1 MSHVAAIQPPHS
13 RAFAALQR
21 YAPGVLV
28 SLVIAIAATFLSD
41 HYGGPVMLFA
51 LLLGM
56 AFYFLSQEGRC
67 VAGIELASKRILRIA
82 VGLLGAQIT
91 IGQILQLGA
100 TPVIMVVA
108 AVILTLGF
116 GVVAARAFGLSRPFG
131 LLTSGA
137 VAICGASAALAISSV
152 LPKGE
157 NHERDT
163 VFTVIGV
170 TTLSTLAMIVY
181 PVVIS
186 LFHLDHAAIGIF
198 LGGTIHDVAQVV
210 GAGFSVSEETGTVA
224 TFIKL
229 LRVAML
235 VPVVMSLSFLFRAHS
250 DNAAGRHLPGFLIVF
265 RSRGH
270 QQHRHHPAGRSR
282 CAEEHLALVPGH
294 RDRRARHEDVA
305 EGDGGGRLAVDRA
318 DRGGNAV
325 PRRSRAGS
333 RGVEVLT
340 RKRASPRRAFRN
352 RGGMPWQMVPEAIP
366 RSCR

>member
-1 MSHVAAIQPPHS
+1 MSDVAAIQPPHS
-13 RAFAALQR
+13 RAWFALQK
-21 YAPGVLV
+21 YSPGVLV
-28 SLVIAIAATFLSD
+28 SVIIAIAATFLSD

-67 VAGIELASKRILRIA
+67 IAGIELASKRILRIA

-91 IGQILQLGA
+91 IGEIMQLGV
-100 TPVIMVVA
+100 TPVVMVVA
-108 AVILTLGF
+108 AVTLTLGF
-116 GVVAARAFGLSRPFG
+116 GVVGARAFGLSRPFG

-170 TTLSTLAMIVY
+170 TTLSTIAMIVY
-181 PVVIS
+181 PMIIA

-210 GAGFSVSEETGTVA
+210 GAGFSVSDETGNVA
-224 TFIKL
+224 TFTKL

-235 VPVVMSLSFLFRAHS
+235 VPVVMSLSFLFRAHDVS
-250 DNAAGRHLPGFLIVF
+250 AAGRRLPGFLVVF
-265 RSRGH
+265 VLLVLINSTGIIPPAILDALKSVSRWCLVT
-270 QQHRHHPAGRSR
+270 AI
-282 CAEEHLALVPGH
+282 AALGMKTSLKAMAAVGW
-294 RDRRARHEDVA
+294 RAITLIVA
-305 EGDGGGRLAVDRA
+305 ETVFLAVLVL
-318 DRGGNAV
+318 AV
-325 PRRSRAGS
+325 VVWR
-333 RGVEVLT
+333 
-340 RKRASPRRAFRN
+340 F
-352 RGGMPWQMVPEAIP
+352 
-366 RSCR
+366 